1 MESFEKQKLN
11 RQEKREMSFENR
23 EAEQDEELKAAAQM
37 ERVDFLTKEI
47 KSGNQQIKNIM
58 LHMNEVLN
66 AIKLLR
72 TQLQL
77 PTKNDNDSEL
87 SIEQDKKQL
96 EKIKNKIKNYKNEI
110 LKMKNDLLKIQIEVL
125 REEKI
130 FSENDLQNEAEK
142 RVEELLKILAE

>member
-77 PTKNDNDSEL
+77 PAKNDDDL